1 MKSLQ
6 IQYSKEVARELGKIA
21 VYLPGEE
28 IEVGDILTFPYG
40 KKGFLKKTAPLGSFQ
55 KITNL
60 KNLGIHTIKTQQSK
74 TPDSYR
80 FTSKQ
85 AVQFQ
90 FGAGG
95 NADLSS
101 SVLPKANAE
110 LQIKLSA
117 EGAICFFALHC
128 SKTSLDDIMALE
140 NEINTKGKN
149 MVWEDTYLVTSVTIA
164 QKALIIQSNSSSSE
178 LILGGD
184 VQGLQSGNLINVKAD
199 AKIHIKKQ
207 TGDMLVKDWSDDV
220 TVFMDLMRFEKEIFG
235 TETKSTPFA
244 SKILDNDTIRLQAV
258 SASELTE
265 DTL

>member
-55 KITNL
+55 KITSL
-60 KNLGIHTIKTQQSK
+60 KNLGISEVKVQQSK

-85 AVQFQ
+85 AVDLQ
-90 FGAGG
+90 FGVRVD
-95 NADLSS
+95 ADLGNDT
-101 SVLPKANAE
+101 LPKANGE
-110 LQIKLSA
+110 LRIKLSA

-128 SKTSLDDIMALE
+128 FKTSLDDIMALE
-140 NEINTKGKN
+140 NEINTKGKK

-164 QKALIIQSNSSSSE
+164 KKALIIQSNSSSSE
-178 LILGGD
+178 LTLGGD
-184 VQGLQSGNLINVKAD
+184 VQGLQSSSIMKVKTD

-207 TGDMLVKDWSDDV
+207 TGDMLIKDWSDEV
-220 TVFMDLMRFEKEIFG
+220 TVFMDLMKFEKETFA
-235 TETKSTPFA
+235 TETKNSSFT
-244 SKILDNDTIRLQAV
+244 SKSLDTDIIRLQPV
-258 SASELTE
+258 SVSELVE
-265 DTL
+265 NII